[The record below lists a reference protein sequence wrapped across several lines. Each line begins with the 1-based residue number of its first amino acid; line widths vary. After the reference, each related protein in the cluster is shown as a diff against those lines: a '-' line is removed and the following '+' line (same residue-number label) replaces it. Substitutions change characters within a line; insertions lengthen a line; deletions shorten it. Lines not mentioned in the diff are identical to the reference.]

1 MQQMQIKSKKLKLI
15 SQPVFSSILF
25 VVNIVNNK
33 HKAFFILL
41 NILQQKRIVNSLET
55 NIYYKI
61 KLIFKIKLKKF
72 KYFI

>member
-41 NILQQKRIVNSLET
+41 NILQQKR
-55 NIYYKI
+55 
-61 KLIFKIKLKKF
+61 
-72 KYFI
+72 